1 MVEFGWHPQRKT
13 RKCLEYRET
22 RIPIEAA
29 EELYLEIG
37 NRQES
42 DEKARVYKT
51 SWWNLLRDTVSADR
65 DLHLY
70 EFAFSPKN
78 CTAQHSLQTLIAPPA
93 HTLLPLLG
101 CTLYIPSGLK
111 TSPKAE
117 VQRQHGT
124 PVVHWV
130 SLLTPACFQCNESS
144 AKLVILHAVKTLI
157 WKLLTRAMKDN
168 EHWLLFM
175 LVETYIYIHPKLL

>member
-93 HTLLPLLG
+93 HTWEITSSFGMHLVHPLWVEDLTKG
-101 CTLYIPSGLK
+101 WSTKAAWNSSGTLSFFTDTCLFSVQWVQCK
-111 TSPKAE
+111 T
-117 VQRQHGT
+117 RDF
-124 PVVHWV
+124 
-130 SLLTPACFQCNESS
+130 ACSKNIDLETIDKSNE
-144 AKLVILHAVKTLI
+144 
-157 WKLLTRAMKDN
+157 R
-168 EHWLLFM
+168 
-175 LVETYIYIHPKLL
+175 